1 MSMNDDR
8 ERDKRFLPF
17 FFCQLFRSFFFFF
30 FFKRKRETET
40 NERTHF
46 FLSIMTTTTTTF
58 LLLPSSSSSVSRSSR
73 SGSLLRA
80 RRQKRHQRGGG
91 RAFSSIS
98 SSSSTTTTRT
108 TTTNEERGREIERIT
123 RAFRRSFTLLRKKKK
138 GEEEE
143 GKREDDETRLVVRAI
158 RERDVLD
165 AAKVFRESFSGSPDE
180 KPRSFVLRYL
190 LEACV
195 AEDEEDDEEEK
206 SDDANAQMKKSKSGG
221 NAASNPYEVCF
232 VGVTT
237 KTNPETQEVTEDE
250 VISLVSVALDV
261 RSRIADDP
269 NPPPSDAPYVC
280 NMAVASEHR
289 NKGVAKAMLEAIGEF
304 VPSVGGCDVWLHVRE
319 VDGKAVRVYERF
331 GFETVK
337 VDEKNPLLNLVM
349 NRKESRK
356 GRALMR
362 KVLAEGCNFI
372 V

>member
-1 MSMNDDR
+1 MVEPLVASAGGLNII
-8 ERDKRFLPF
+8 KRAKVLPF
-17 FFCQLFRSFFFFF
+17 HSRRRRRRVSSC
-30 FFKRKRETET
+30 
-40 NERTHF
+40 
-46 FLSIMTTTTTTF
+46 
-58 LLLPSSSSSVSRSSR
+58 SSSSSSKEAKTATPINVV
-73 SGSLLRA
+73 
-80 RRQKRHQRGGG
+80 KRDK
-91 RAFSSIS
+91 I
-98 SSSSTTTTRT
+98 
-108 TTTNEERGREIERIT
+108 IEDIT
-123 RAFRRSFTLLRKKKK
+123 RDFRRSFTLVKKKDK
-138 GEEEE
+138 EEEE
-143 GKREDDETRLVVRAI
+143 TIIIVRAI
-158 RERDVLD
+158 REKDVND
-165 AAKVFRESFSGSPDE
+165 AAKVFQESFSGSPDE

-195 AEDEEDDEEEK
+195 VDDD
-206 SDDANAQMKKSKSGG
+206 DDADKKNK
-221 NAASNPYEVCF
+221 NNPYEVCF

-237 KTNPETQEVTEDE
+237 IKNEETKEITEGE
-250 VISLVSVALDV
+250 VISLVSVALDL
-261 RSRIADDP
+261 RSRIVDDP

-280 NMAVASEHR
+280 NMAVSSRHR

>member
-1 MSMNDDR
+1 MVEPLVASAGGLNII
-8 ERDKRFLPF
+8 KRAKVLPF
-17 FFCQLFRSFFFFF
+17 HSRRRRRRVSSC
-30 FFKRKRETET
+30 
-40 NERTHF
+40 
-46 FLSIMTTTTTTF
+46 
-58 LLLPSSSSSVSRSSR
+58 SSSSSSKEAKTATPINVVKRDKIIEDI
-73 SGSLLRA
+73 A
-80 RRQKRHQRGGG
+80 RD
-91 RAFSSIS
+91 
-98 SSSSTTTTRT
+98 
-108 TTTNEERGREIERIT
+108 
-123 RAFRRSFTLLRKKKK
+123 FRRSFTLVKKKDK
-138 GEEEE
+138 EEEE
-143 GKREDDETRLVVRAI
+143 TIIIVRAI
-158 RERDVLD
+158 REKDVND
-165 AAKVFRESFSGSPDE
+165 AAKVFQESFSGSPDE

-195 AEDEEDDEEEK
+195 VDDD
-206 SDDANAQMKKSKSGG
+206 DDADKKNK
-221 NAASNPYEVCF
+221 NNPYEVCF

-237 KTNPETQEVTEDE
+237 IKNEETKEITEGE
-250 VISLVSVALDV
+250 VISLVSVALDL
-261 RSRIADDP
+261 RSRIVDDP

-280 NMAVASEHR
+280 NMAVSSRHR

>member
-1 MSMNDDR
+1 MVEPLVVASAKSLNVI
-8 ERDKRFLPF
+8 KRAKVQPF
-17 FFCQLFRSFFFFF
+17 HSRRRIRRASSRSF
-30 FFKRKRETET
+30 
-40 NERTHF
+40 
-46 FLSIMTTTTTTF
+46 
-58 LLLPSSSSSVSRSSR
+58 SSSSSSNEAKTEATPPIINVV
-73 SGSLLRA
+73 
-80 RRQKRHQRGGG
+80 KRDKR
-91 RAFSSIS
+91 
-98 SSSSTTTTRT
+98 
-108 TTTNEERGREIERIT
+108 IENIT
-123 RAFRRSFTLLRKKKK
+123 QDFRRSFTLVLKKEDID
-138 GEEEE
+138 EE
-143 GKREDDETRLVVRAI
+143 TIIVVRAI
-158 RERDVLD
+158 REKDVSA
-165 AAKVFRESFSGSPDE
+165 AAKVFQESFSGSPDE

-195 AEDEEDDEEEK
+195 VDD
-206 SDDANAQMKKSKSGG
+206 DDDDDKKNKK
-221 NAASNPYEVCF
+221 NNPYEVCF

-237 KTNPETQEVTEDE
+237 TIKNGETKEITEDE

-261 RSRIADDP
+261 RSRIVDDP

-280 NMAVASEHR
+280 NMAVSSRHR

>member
-1 MSMNDDR
+1 MVEPLIVASAKSLNVI
-8 ERDKRFLPF
+8 KRAKVQPF
-17 FFCQLFRSFFFFF
+17 HSRRRIRRASSRSF
-30 FFKRKRETET
+30 
-40 NERTHF
+40 
-46 FLSIMTTTTTTF
+46 
-58 LLLPSSSSSVSRSSR
+58 SSSSSSNEAKTEATTPIINVV
-73 SGSLLRA
+73 
-80 RRQKRHQRGGG
+80 KRD
-91 RAFSSIS
+91 
-98 SSSSTTTTRT
+98 
-108 TTTNEERGREIERIT
+108 ERIENIT
-123 RAFRRSFTLLRKKKK
+123 RDFRRSFTLVKKKEDK
-138 GEEEE
+138 EEEE
-143 GKREDDETRLVVRAI
+143 TIIVVRAI
-158 RERDVLD
+158 REKDVSA
-165 AAKVFRESFSGSPDE
+165 AAKVFQESFSGSPDE

-195 AEDEEDDEEEK
+195 VDD
-206 SDDANAQMKKSKSGG
+206 DDDDDDDKKNK
-221 NAASNPYEVCF
+221 NNPYEVCF

-237 KTNPETQEVTEDE
+237 TIKNEETKEITEDE

-261 RSRIADDP
+261 RSRIVDDP

-280 NMAVASEHR
+280 NMAVSSRHR

>member
-1 MSMNDDR
+1 MVEPLKGVASACKSVNAIER
-8 ERDKRFLPF
+8 AKAHLPFHTRRRRSRRISSRSFSSSFSSSNEAKTEATPPVVNVVERDKIII
-17 FFCQLFRSFFFFF
+17 
-30 FFKRKRETET
+30 E
-40 NERTHF
+40 N
-46 FLSIMTTTTTTF
+46 I
-58 LLLPSSSSSVSRSSR
+58 
-73 SGSLLRA
+73 A
-80 RRQKRHQRGGG
+80 RD
-91 RAFSSIS
+91 
-98 SSSSTTTTRT
+98 
-108 TTTNEERGREIERIT
+108 
-123 RAFRRSFTLLRKKKK
+123 FRRSFTLAKKKEDN
-138 GEEEE
+138 EEEE
-143 GKREDDETRLVVRAI
+143 EETSIVVRAI
-158 RERDVLD
+158 REKDVSA
-165 AAKVFRESFSGSPDE
+165 AAKVFQESFSGSPDE

-195 AEDEEDDEEEK
+195 VDD
-206 SDDANAQMKKSKSGG
+206 DDDDDKKNKK
-221 NAASNPYEVCF
+221 NNPYEVCF

-237 KTNPETQEVTEDE
+237 TIKNGETKEITEDE

-261 RSRIADDP
+261 RSRIVDDP

-280 NMAVASEHR
+280 NMAVSSRHR

>member
-1 MSMNDDR
+1 MVEPLKGVASACKSLNAI
-8 ERDKRFLPF
+8 ERAKAHLPF
-17 FFCQLFRSFFFFF
+17 HHTRRRRRRRRRRRSRISFSSF
-30 FFKRKRETET
+30 
-40 NERTHF
+40 
-46 FLSIMTTTTTTF
+46 
-58 LLLPSSSSSVSRSSR
+58 SSSSS
-73 SGSLLRA
+73 
-80 RRQKRHQRGGG
+80 
-91 RAFSSIS
+91 S
-98 SSSSTTTTRT
+98 SS
-108 TTTNEERGREIERIT
+108 NEAKTEATPPIVNIVKRDERIENIA
-123 RAFRRSFTLLRKKKK
+123 RDFRRSFTLAKKKEDK
-138 GEEEE
+138 EEELE
-143 GKREDDETRLVVRAI
+143 EETSIVVRAI
-158 RERDVLD
+158 REKDVSA
-165 AAKVFRESFSGSPDE
+165 AAKVFQESFSGSPDE

-195 AEDEEDDEEEK
+195 VDD
-206 SDDANAQMKKSKSGG
+206 DDDKKNKK
-221 NAASNPYEVCF
+221 NNPYEVCF

-237 KTNPETQEVTEDE
+237 TIKNGETKEITEDE

-261 RSRIADDP
+261 RSRIVDDP

-280 NMAVASEHR
+280 NMAVSSRHR

>member
-1 MSMNDDR
+1 MVEPLVVASAQSSLNAI
-8 ERDKRFLPF
+8 ERAKARLPF
-17 FFCQLFRSFFFFF
+17 HTRRRRRSRRISSRSFSSF
-30 FFKRKRETET
+30 
-40 NERTHF
+40 
-46 FLSIMTTTTTTF
+46 
-58 LLLPSSSSSVSRSSR
+58 SSSSSSSNEAKTEATPPVVNVVER
-73 SGSLLRA
+73 DKIIIENIA
-80 RRQKRHQRGGG
+80 RD
-91 RAFSSIS
+91 
-98 SSSSTTTTRT
+98 
-108 TTTNEERGREIERIT
+108 
-123 RAFRRSFTLLRKKKK
+123 FRRSFTLAKKKEDK
-138 GEEEE
+138 EEEE
-143 GKREDDETRLVVRAI
+143 EETSIVVRAI
-158 RERDVLD
+158 REKDVSA
-165 AAKVFRESFSGSPDE
+165 AAKVFQESFSGSPDE

-195 AEDEEDDEEEK
+195 VDD
-206 SDDANAQMKKSKSGG
+206 DDDKKNKK
-221 NAASNPYEVCF
+221 NNPYEVCF

-237 KTNPETQEVTEDE
+237 TIKNGETKEITEDE

-261 RSRIADDP
+261 RSRIVDDP

-280 NMAVASEHR
+280 NMAVSSRHR

>member
-1 MSMNDDR
+1 MVEPLKGVASAFKSLNAIER
-8 ERDKRFLPF
+8 AKAHLPFHTRRRRRRRRVSSRSFSSSFSSSNEAKTEATPPVVNVVERDKIII
-17 FFCQLFRSFFFFF
+17 
-30 FFKRKRETET
+30 E
-40 NERTHF
+40 N
-46 FLSIMTTTTTTF
+46 I
-58 LLLPSSSSSVSRSSR
+58 
-73 SGSLLRA
+73 A
-80 RRQKRHQRGGG
+80 RD
-91 RAFSSIS
+91 
-98 SSSSTTTTRT
+98 
-108 TTTNEERGREIERIT
+108 
-123 RAFRRSFTLLRKKKK
+123 FRRSFTLAKKKEDN
-138 GEEEE
+138 EEEE
-143 GKREDDETRLVVRAI
+143 ETSIVVRAI
-158 RERDVLD
+158 REKDVSA
-165 AAKVFRESFSGSPDE
+165 AAKVFQESFSGSPDE

-195 AEDEEDDEEEK
+195 VDDDDEK
-206 SDDANAQMKKSKSGG
+206 NKK
-221 NAASNPYEVCF
+221 NNPYEVCF

-237 KTNPETQEVTEDE
+237 TIKNEETKEITEDE

-261 RSRIADDP
+261 RSRIVDDP

-280 NMAVASEHR
+280 NMAVSSRHR

>member
-1 MSMNDDR
+1 MVEPLVVASAQSSLNAI
-8 ERDKRFLPF
+8 ERAKAQPF
-17 FFCQLFRSFFFFF
+17 HTRRRRRSRRISSRSF
-30 FFKRKRETET
+30 
-40 NERTHF
+40 
-46 FLSIMTTTTTTF
+46 
-58 LLLPSSSSSVSRSSR
+58 SSSSSSNEAKTEATPPIVHVV
-73 SGSLLRA
+73 
-80 RRQKRHQRGGG
+80 KRDK
-91 RAFSSIS
+91 II
-98 SSSSTTTTRT
+98 
-108 TTTNEERGREIERIT
+108 IENIT
-123 RAFRRSFTLLRKKKK
+123 RDFRRSFTLAKKKEDN
-138 GEEEE
+138 EEEE
-143 GKREDDETRLVVRAI
+143 EEEEETSIVVRAI
-158 RERDVLD
+158 REKDVSA
-165 AAKVFRESFSGSPDE
+165 AAKVFQESFSGSPDE

-195 AEDEEDDEEEK
+195 VDD
-206 SDDANAQMKKSKSGG
+206 DDDDDDDKKNKK
-221 NAASNPYEVCF
+221 NNPYEVCF

-237 KTNPETQEVTEDE
+237 TIKNGETKEITEDE

-261 RSRIADDP
+261 RSRIVDDP

-280 NMAVASEHR
+280 NMAVSSRHR

>member
-1 MSMNDDR
+1 MVELSLVVASAFKSLNVI
-8 ERDKRFLPF
+8 ERAKVQPF
-17 FFCQLFRSFFFFF
+17 HTRRRIRRASFSSSFSSF
-30 FFKRKRETET
+30 
-40 NERTHF
+40 
-46 FLSIMTTTTTTF
+46 
-58 LLLPSSSSSVSRSSR
+58 SSSSSNEAKTEATPPIVNVV
-73 SGSLLRA
+73 
-80 RRQKRHQRGGG
+80 KRDK
-91 RAFSSIS
+91 I
-98 SSSSTTTTRT
+98 
-108 TTTNEERGREIERIT
+108 IENIT
-123 RAFRRSFTLLRKKKK
+123 RDFRRSFTLAKKKEDK
-138 GEEEE
+138 EEEE
-143 GKREDDETRLVVRAI
+143 EETSIVVRAI
-158 RERDVLD
+158 REKDVSA
-165 AAKVFRESFSGSPDE
+165 AAKVFQESFSGSPDE

-195 AEDEEDDEEEK
+195 VDD
-206 SDDANAQMKKSKSGG
+206 DDDDDKKNK
-221 NAASNPYEVCF
+221 NNPYEVCF

-237 KTNPETQEVTEDE
+237 TIKNGETKEITEGE

-261 RSRIADDP
+261 RSRIVDDP

-280 NMAVASEHR
+280 NMAVSSRHR
-289 NKGVAKAMLEAIGEF
+289 IKGVAKAMLEAIGEF

>member
-1 MSMNDDR
+1 MVEPLVVASAQSSLNAI
-8 ERDKRFLPF
+8 ERAKAQPF
-17 FFCQLFRSFFFFF
+17 HTRRRRRSRRISSRSF
-30 FFKRKRETET
+30 
-40 NERTHF
+40 
-46 FLSIMTTTTTTF
+46 
-58 LLLPSSSSSVSRSSR
+58 SSSSSSNEAKTEATPPIVNVV
-73 SGSLLRA
+73 
-80 RRQKRHQRGGG
+80 KRDK
-91 RAFSSIS
+91 I
-98 SSSSTTTTRT
+98 
-108 TTTNEERGREIERIT
+108 IENIT
-123 RAFRRSFTLLRKKKK
+123 RDFRRSFTLAKKKEDK
-138 GEEEE
+138 EEEE
-143 GKREDDETRLVVRAI
+143 EETSIVVRAI
-158 RERDVLD
+158 REKDVSA
-165 AAKVFRESFSGSPDE
+165 AAKVFQESFSGSPDE

-195 AEDEEDDEEEK
+195 VDD
-206 SDDANAQMKKSKSGG
+206 DDDKKNKK
-221 NAASNPYEVCF
+221 NNPYEVCF

-237 KTNPETQEVTEDE
+237 TIKNGETKEITEDE

-261 RSRIADDP
+261 RSRIVDDP

-280 NMAVASEHR
+280 NMAVSSRHR

>member
-1 MSMNDDR
+1 MVEPLVVASAQSSLNAI
-8 ERDKRFLPF
+8 ERAKAQPF
-17 FFCQLFRSFFFFF
+17 HTRRRRRRRRRISSRSF
-30 FFKRKRETET
+30 
-40 NERTHF
+40 
-46 FLSIMTTTTTTF
+46 
-58 LLLPSSSSSVSRSSR
+58 SSSSSSNEAKTEATPPIVHVV
-73 SGSLLRA
+73 
-80 RRQKRHQRGGG
+80 KRDK
-91 RAFSSIS
+91 II
-98 SSSSTTTTRT
+98 
-108 TTTNEERGREIERIT
+108 IENIT
-123 RAFRRSFTLLRKKKK
+123 RDFRRSFTLAKKKEDK
-138 GEEEE
+138 EEEE
-143 GKREDDETRLVVRAI
+143 ETSIVVRAI
-158 RERDVLD
+158 REKDVSA
-165 AAKVFRESFSGSPDE
+165 AAKVFQESFSGSPDE

-195 AEDEEDDEEEK
+195 VDD
-206 SDDANAQMKKSKSGG
+206 DDDDDDDKKNKK
-221 NAASNPYEVCF
+221 NNPYEVCF

-237 KTNPETQEVTEDE
+237 TIKNGETKEITEDE

-261 RSRIADDP
+261 RSRIVDDP

-280 NMAVASEHR
+280 NMAVSSRHR

>member
-1 MSMNDDR
+1 MVEPLKGVASAFKSLNAIER
-8 ERDKRFLPF
+8 AKAHLPFHTRRRRRRRVSSRSFSSSFSSSNEAKTEATPPVVNVVERDKIII
-17 FFCQLFRSFFFFF
+17 
-30 FFKRKRETET
+30 E
-40 NERTHF
+40 N
-46 FLSIMTTTTTTF
+46 I
-58 LLLPSSSSSVSRSSR
+58 
-73 SGSLLRA
+73 A
-80 RRQKRHQRGGG
+80 RD
-91 RAFSSIS
+91 
-98 SSSSTTTTRT
+98 
-108 TTTNEERGREIERIT
+108 
-123 RAFRRSFTLLRKKKK
+123 FRRSFTLAKKKEDN
-138 GEEEE
+138 EEEE
-143 GKREDDETRLVVRAI
+143 EEEEETSIVVRAI
-158 RERDVLD
+158 REKDVSA
-165 AAKVFRESFSGSPDE
+165 AAKVFQESFSGSPDE

-195 AEDEEDDEEEK
+195 VDD
-206 SDDANAQMKKSKSGG
+206 DDDDDDDKKNK
-221 NAASNPYEVCF
+221 NNPYEVCF

-237 KTNPETQEVTEDE
+237 TIKNGETKEITEGE

-261 RSRIADDP
+261 RSRIVDDP

-280 NMAVASEHR
+280 NMAVSSRHR

>member
-1 MSMNDDR
+1 MVEPLKGVASACTSLNAI
-8 ERDKRFLPF
+8 ERAKARLPF
-17 FFCQLFRSFFFFF
+17 HTRRRRRSRRISSRSF
-30 FFKRKRETET
+30 
-40 NERTHF
+40 
-46 FLSIMTTTTTTF
+46 
-58 LLLPSSSSSVSRSSR
+58 SSSSSSNEAKTEATPPVVNVVERDKIIIENI
-73 SGSLLRA
+73 A
-80 RRQKRHQRGGG
+80 RD
-91 RAFSSIS
+91 
-98 SSSSTTTTRT
+98 
-108 TTTNEERGREIERIT
+108 
-123 RAFRRSFTLLRKKKK
+123 FRRSFTLAKKKEDK
-138 GEEEE
+138 EEEE
-143 GKREDDETRLVVRAI
+143 EETSIVVRAI
-158 RERDVLD
+158 REKDVSA
-165 AAKVFRESFSGSPDE
+165 AAKVFQESFSGSPDE

-195 AEDEEDDEEEK
+195 VDD
-206 SDDANAQMKKSKSGG
+206 DDDKKNKK
-221 NAASNPYEVCF
+221 NNPYEVCF

-237 KTNPETQEVTEDE
+237 TIKNGETKEITEDE

-261 RSRIADDP
+261 RSRIVDDP

-280 NMAVASEHR
+280 NMAVSSRHR

>member
-1 MSMNDDR
+1 MQKEKVCSF
-8 ERDKRFLPF
+8 FL
-17 FFCQLFRSFFFFF
+17 SFFFFF
-30 FFKRKRETET
+30 FFVCKIFDHFWSLSFALFLCLLFLKIISARNSFFSSPSQMVEPLKGVASACKSV
-40 NERTHF
+40 NAIERAKAH
-46 FLSIMTTTTTTF
+46 
-58 LLLPSSSSSVSRSSR
+58 LPFHHTRRRRRRRRISSRSFSSSSSSNEAKTEATPPIVNVV
-73 SGSLLRA
+73 
-80 RRQKRHQRGGG
+80 KRD
-91 RAFSSIS
+91 
-98 SSSSTTTTRT
+98 
-108 TTTNEERGREIERIT
+108 ERIENIA
-123 RAFRRSFTLLRKKKK
+123 RDFRRSFTLAKKKEDK
-138 GEEEE
+138 EEELE
-143 GKREDDETRLVVRAI
+143 EETSIVVRAI
-158 RERDVLD
+158 REKDVSA
-165 AAKVFRESFSGSPDE
+165 AAKVFQESFSGSPDE

-195 AEDEEDDEEEK
+195 VDD
-206 SDDANAQMKKSKSGG
+206 DDDDDDKKNKK
-221 NAASNPYEVCF
+221 NNPYEVCF

-237 KTNPETQEVTEDE
+237 TIKNGETKEITEDE

-261 RSRIADDP
+261 RSRIVDDP

-280 NMAVASEHR
+280 NMAVSSRHR

>member
-1 MSMNDDR
+1 MVELSLVVASAFKSLNVI
-8 ERDKRFLPF
+8 ERAKVQPF
-17 FFCQLFRSFFFFF
+17 HTRRRIRRASFSSSFSSF
-30 FFKRKRETET
+30 
-40 NERTHF
+40 
-46 FLSIMTTTTTTF
+46 
-58 LLLPSSSSSVSRSSR
+58 SSSSSNEAKTEATPPIVNVV
-73 SGSLLRA
+73 
-80 RRQKRHQRGGG
+80 KRDK
-91 RAFSSIS
+91 I
-98 SSSSTTTTRT
+98 
-108 TTTNEERGREIERIT
+108 IENIT
-123 RAFRRSFTLLRKKKK
+123 RDFRRSFTLVKKKED
-138 GEEEE
+138 EEEE
-143 GKREDDETRLVVRAI
+143 EEEEEETIIVVRAI
-158 RERDVLD
+158 REKDVSA
-165 AAKVFRESFSGSPDE
+165 AAKVFQESFSGSPDE

-195 AEDEEDDEEEK
+195 VDD
-206 SDDANAQMKKSKSGG
+206 DDDKKNK
-221 NAASNPYEVCF
+221 NNPYEVCF

-237 KTNPETQEVTEDE
+237 TIKNGETKEITEGE

-261 RSRIADDP
+261 RSRIVDDP

-280 NMAVASEHR
+280 NMAVSSRHR

>member
-1 MSMNDDR
+1 MVEPLVVASAQSSLNAI
-8 ERDKRFLPF
+8 ERAKAQPF
-17 FFCQLFRSFFFFF
+17 HTRRRRRSRRISSRSF
-30 FFKRKRETET
+30 
-40 NERTHF
+40 
-46 FLSIMTTTTTTF
+46 
-58 LLLPSSSSSVSRSSR
+58 SSSSSSSNE
-73 SGSLLRA
+73 A
-80 RRQKRHQRGGG
+80 KTEATPPIVHVVKRDK
-91 RAFSSIS
+91 II
-98 SSSSTTTTRT
+98 
-108 TTTNEERGREIERIT
+108 IENIT
-123 RAFRRSFTLLRKKKK
+123 RDFRRSFTLAKKKEDK
-138 GEEEE
+138 EEEE
-143 GKREDDETRLVVRAI
+143 EETSIVVRAI
-158 RERDVLD
+158 REKDVSA
-165 AAKVFRESFSGSPDE
+165 AAKVFQESFSGSPDE

-195 AEDEEDDEEEK
+195 VDDG
-206 SDDANAQMKKSKSGG
+206 DDDDDKKNKK
-221 NAASNPYEVCF
+221 NNPYEVCF

-237 KTNPETQEVTEDE
+237 TIKNGETKEITEDE

-261 RSRIADDP
+261 RSRIVDDP

-280 NMAVASEHR
+280 NMAVSSRHR

>member
-1 MSMNDDR
+1 MVELSLVVASAKSLNNVI
-8 ERDKRFLPF
+8 ERAKALSPF
-17 FFCQLFRSFFFFF
+17 HTRRRRISSRSF
-30 FFKRKRETET
+30 
-40 NERTHF
+40 
-46 FLSIMTTTTTTF
+46 
-58 LLLPSSSSSVSRSSR
+58 SSSSSSSNEAKTEATPPIVHVVKR
-73 SGSLLRA
+73 DKIIIENIA
-80 RRQKRHQRGGG
+80 RD
-91 RAFSSIS
+91 
-98 SSSSTTTTRT
+98 
-108 TTTNEERGREIERIT
+108 
-123 RAFRRSFTLLRKKKK
+123 FRRSFTLVKKKEDK
-138 GEEEE
+138 EEE
-143 GKREDDETRLVVRAI
+143 TIIVVRAI
-158 RERDVLD
+158 REKDVSA
-165 AAKVFRESFSGSPDE
+165 AAKVFQESFSGSPDE

-195 AEDEEDDEEEK
+195 VDD
-206 SDDANAQMKKSKSGG
+206 DDDKKNKK
-221 NAASNPYEVCF
+221 NNPYEVCF

-237 KTNPETQEVTEDE
+237 TIKNGETKEITEDE

-261 RSRIADDP
+261 RSRIVDDP

-280 NMAVASEHR
+280 NMAVSSRHR

>member
-1 MSMNDDR
+1 MVEPLVVASAKSLNVI
-8 ERDKRFLPF
+8 KRAKVQPF
-17 FFCQLFRSFFFFF
+17 HSRRRIRRASSRSF
-30 FFKRKRETET
+30 
-40 NERTHF
+40 
-46 FLSIMTTTTTTF
+46 
-58 LLLPSSSSSVSRSSR
+58 SSSSSSNEAKTEATPPIINVV
-73 SGSLLRA
+73 
-80 RRQKRHQRGGG
+80 KRDKR
-91 RAFSSIS
+91 
-98 SSSSTTTTRT
+98 
-108 TTTNEERGREIERIT
+108 IENIT
-123 RAFRRSFTLLRKKKK
+123 RDFRRSFTLVKTKEDT
-138 GEEEE
+138 EEE
-143 GKREDDETRLVVRAI
+143 TLIVVRAI
-158 RERDVLD
+158 REKDVSA
-165 AAKVFRESFSGSPDE
+165 AAKVFQESFSGSPDE

-195 AEDEEDDEEEK
+195 VDD
-206 SDDANAQMKKSKSGG
+206 DDDDDDDKKNKK
-221 NAASNPYEVCF
+221 NNPYEVCF

-237 KTNPETQEVTEDE
+237 TIKNGETKEITEDE

-261 RSRIADDP
+261 RSRIVDDP

-280 NMAVASEHR
+280 NMAVSSRHR

>member
-1 MSMNDDR
+1 MVEPLVVASAQSSLNAI
-8 ERDKRFLPF
+8 ERAKAQPF
-17 FFCQLFRSFFFFF
+17 HTRRRRRSRRISSRSF
-30 FFKRKRETET
+30 
-40 NERTHF
+40 
-46 FLSIMTTTTTTF
+46 
-58 LLLPSSSSSVSRSSR
+58 SSSSSSNEAKTEATRPVVHVV
-73 SGSLLRA
+73 
-80 RRQKRHQRGGG
+80 KRDK
-91 RAFSSIS
+91 II
-98 SSSSTTTTRT
+98 
-108 TTTNEERGREIERIT
+108 IENIT
-123 RAFRRSFTLLRKKKK
+123 RDFRRSFTLAKKKEDK
-138 GEEEE
+138 EEEE
-143 GKREDDETRLVVRAI
+143 EETSIVVRAI
-158 RERDVLD
+158 REKDVSA
-165 AAKVFRESFSGSPDE
+165 AAKVFQESFSGSPDE

-195 AEDEEDDEEEK
+195 VDDG
-206 SDDANAQMKKSKSGG
+206 DDDDDKKNKK
-221 NAASNPYEVCF
+221 NNPYEVCF

-237 KTNPETQEVTEDE
+237 TIKNGETKEITEDE

-261 RSRIADDP
+261 RSRIVDDP

-280 NMAVASEHR
+280 NMAVSSRHR

>member
-1 MSMNDDR
+1 MVEPLIVASAKSLNVI
-8 ERDKRFLPF
+8 KRAKVQPF
-17 FFCQLFRSFFFFF
+17 HSRRRIRRASSRSF
-30 FFKRKRETET
+30 
-40 NERTHF
+40 
-46 FLSIMTTTTTTF
+46 
-58 LLLPSSSSSVSRSSR
+58 SSSSSSNEAKTEATTPIINVV
-73 SGSLLRA
+73 
-80 RRQKRHQRGGG
+80 KRD
-91 RAFSSIS
+91 
-98 SSSSTTTTRT
+98 
-108 TTTNEERGREIERIT
+108 ERIENIT
-123 RAFRRSFTLLRKKKK
+123 RDFRRSFTLVKKKEDK
-138 GEEEE
+138 EEEE
-143 GKREDDETRLVVRAI
+143 TIIVVRAI
-158 RERDVLD
+158 REKDVSA
-165 AAKVFRESFSGSPDE
+165 AAKVFQESFSGSPDE

-195 AEDEEDDEEEK
+195 VDD
-206 SDDANAQMKKSKSGG
+206 DDDKKNKK
-221 NAASNPYEVCF
+221 NNPYEVCF

-237 KTNPETQEVTEDE
+237 TIKNGETKEITEDE

-261 RSRIADDP
+261 RSRIVDDP

-280 NMAVASEHR
+280 NMAVSSRHR

>member
-1 MSMNDDR
+1 MVEPLVVASAKSLNVI
-8 ERDKRFLPF
+8 ERAKVQPF
-17 FFCQLFRSFFFFF
+17 HSRRRIRRASSRSFSSSSF
-30 FFKRKRETET
+30 
-40 NERTHF
+40 
-46 FLSIMTTTTTTF
+46 
-58 LLLPSSSSSVSRSSR
+58 SSSSSNDAKTEATTPVNVV
-73 SGSLLRA
+73 
-80 RRQKRHQRGGG
+80 KRD
-91 RAFSSIS
+91 
-98 SSSSTTTTRT
+98 
-108 TTTNEERGREIERIT
+108 ERIENIT
-123 RAFRRSFTLLRKKKK
+123 RDFRRSFTLVKKKEDK
-138 GEEEE
+138 EEEE
-143 GKREDDETRLVVRAI
+143 ETIIVVRAI
-158 RERDVLD
+158 REKDVSA
-165 AAKVFRESFSGSPDE
+165 AAKVFQESFSGSPDE

-195 AEDEEDDEEEK
+195 VDD
-206 SDDANAQMKKSKSGG
+206 DDDKKNKK
-221 NAASNPYEVCF
+221 NNPYEVCF

-237 KTNPETQEVTEDE
+237 TIKNGETKEITEDE

-261 RSRIADDP
+261 RSRIVDDP

-280 NMAVASEHR
+280 NMAVSSRHR

>member
-1 MSMNDDR
+1 MVEPLKGVASACKSVNAIER
-8 ERDKRFLPF
+8 AKAHLPFHTRRRRRRRRRRISSRSFSSFSSFSPSNEAKTEATPPVVNKVVERDKIII
-17 FFCQLFRSFFFFF
+17 
-30 FFKRKRETET
+30 E
-40 NERTHF
+40 N
-46 FLSIMTTTTTTF
+46 I
-58 LLLPSSSSSVSRSSR
+58 
-73 SGSLLRA
+73 A
-80 RRQKRHQRGGG
+80 RD
-91 RAFSSIS
+91 
-98 SSSSTTTTRT
+98 
-108 TTTNEERGREIERIT
+108 
-123 RAFRRSFTLLRKKKK
+123 FRRSFTLAKKKEDK
-138 GEEEE
+138 EEELE
-143 GKREDDETRLVVRAI
+143 EETSIVVRAI
-158 RERDVLD
+158 REKDVSA
-165 AAKVFRESFSGSPDE
+165 AAKVFQESFSGSPDE

-195 AEDEEDDEEEK
+195 VDD
-206 SDDANAQMKKSKSGG
+206 DDDDDKKNKK
-221 NAASNPYEVCF
+221 NNPYEVCF

-237 KTNPETQEVTEDE
+237 TIKNGETKEITEDE

-261 RSRIADDP
+261 RSRIVDDP

-280 NMAVASEHR
+280 NMAVSSRHR
-289 NKGVAKAMLEAIGEF
+289 NKGVAKAMLESIGEF

>member
-1 MSMNDDR
+1 MVEPLVVASAQSSLNAI
-8 ERDKRFLPF
+8 ERAKAQPF
-17 FFCQLFRSFFFFF
+17 HTRRRRRSRRISSRSF
-30 FFKRKRETET
+30 
-40 NERTHF
+40 
-46 FLSIMTTTTTTF
+46 
-58 LLLPSSSSSVSRSSR
+58 SSSSSSNEAKTEATPPIVHVV
-73 SGSLLRA
+73 
-80 RRQKRHQRGGG
+80 KRDK
-91 RAFSSIS
+91 II
-98 SSSSTTTTRT
+98 
-108 TTTNEERGREIERIT
+108 IENIT
-123 RAFRRSFTLLRKKKK
+123 RDFRRSFTLAKKKEDK
-138 GEEEE
+138 EEEE
-143 GKREDDETRLVVRAI
+143 ETSIVVRAI
-158 RERDVLD
+158 REKDVSA
-165 AAKVFRESFSGSPDE
+165 AAKVFQESFSGSPDE

-195 AEDEEDDEEEK
+195 VDDG
-206 SDDANAQMKKSKSGG
+206 DDDDDKKNKK
-221 NAASNPYEVCF
+221 NNPYEVCF

-237 KTNPETQEVTEDE
+237 TIKNGETKEITEDE

-261 RSRIADDP
+261 RSRIVDDP

-280 NMAVASEHR
+280 NMAVSSRHR

>member
-1 MSMNDDR
+1 MVELSLVVASAKSLNNVI
-8 ERDKRFLPF
+8 ERAKALSPF
-17 FFCQLFRSFFFFF
+17 HTRRRRRRRISSRSF
-30 FFKRKRETET
+30 
-40 NERTHF
+40 
-46 FLSIMTTTTTTF
+46 
-58 LLLPSSSSSVSRSSR
+58 SSSSSSNEAKTEATPPIVNVV
-73 SGSLLRA
+73 
-80 RRQKRHQRGGG
+80 KRDK
-91 RAFSSIS
+91 I
-98 SSSSTTTTRT
+98 
-108 TTTNEERGREIERIT
+108 IENIT
-123 RAFRRSFTLLRKKKK
+123 RDFRRSFTLAKKKEDK
-138 GEEEE
+138 EEEE
-143 GKREDDETRLVVRAI
+143 ETSIVVRAI
-158 RERDVLD
+158 REKDVSA
-165 AAKVFRESFSGSPDE
+165 AAKVFQESFSGSPDE

-195 AEDEEDDEEEK
+195 VDD
-206 SDDANAQMKKSKSGG
+206 DDDDDKKNKK
-221 NAASNPYEVCF
+221 NNPYEVCF

-237 KTNPETQEVTEDE
+237 TIKNGETKEITEDE

-261 RSRIADDP
+261 RSRIVDDP

-280 NMAVASEHR
+280 NMAVSSRHR

>member
-1 MSMNDDR
+1 MVEPLIVASAKSLNVI
-8 ERDKRFLPF
+8 KRAKVQPF
-17 FFCQLFRSFFFFF
+17 HSRRRIRRASSRSF
-30 FFKRKRETET
+30 
-40 NERTHF
+40 
-46 FLSIMTTTTTTF
+46 
-58 LLLPSSSSSVSRSSR
+58 SSSSSSNEAKTEATTPIINVV
-73 SGSLLRA
+73 
-80 RRQKRHQRGGG
+80 KRD
-91 RAFSSIS
+91 
-98 SSSSTTTTRT
+98 
-108 TTTNEERGREIERIT
+108 ERIENIT
-123 RAFRRSFTLLRKKKK
+123 RDFRRSFTLVKKKEDK
-138 GEEEE
+138 EEEE
-143 GKREDDETRLVVRAI
+143 TIIVVRAI
-158 RERDVLD
+158 REKDVSA
-165 AAKVFRESFSGSPDE
+165 AAKVFQESFSGSPDE

-195 AEDEEDDEEEK
+195 VDD
-206 SDDANAQMKKSKSGG
+206 DDDDDDDKKNK
-221 NAASNPYEVCF
+221 NNPYEVCF

-237 KTNPETQEVTEDE
+237 TIKNEETKEITEDE

-261 RSRIADDP
+261 RSRIVDDP

-280 NMAVASEHR
+280 NMAVSSRHR

-362 KVLAEGCNFI
+362 KALAEGCNFI

>member
-1 MSMNDDR
+1 M
-8 ERDKRFLPF
+8 
-17 FFCQLFRSFFFFF
+17 
-30 FFKRKRETET
+30 
-40 NERTHF
+40 
-46 FLSIMTTTTTTF
+46 
-58 LLLPSSSSSVSRSSR
+58 
-73 SGSLLRA
+73 
-80 RRQKRHQRGGG
+80 
-91 RAFSSIS
+91 
-98 SSSSTTTTRT
+98 
-108 TTTNEERGREIERIT
+108 
-123 RAFRRSFTLLRKKKK
+123 KKKEDK
-138 GEEEE
+138 EEEE
-143 GKREDDETRLVVRAI
+143 EEETIIVVRAI
-158 RERDVLD
+158 REKDVSA
-165 AAKVFRESFSGSPDE
+165 AAKVFQESFSGSPDE

-195 AEDEEDDEEEK
+195 VDD
-206 SDDANAQMKKSKSGG
+206 DDDKK
-221 NAASNPYEVCF
+221 NPYEVCF

-237 KTNPETQEVTEDE
+237 TIKNGETKEITEGE

-261 RSRIADDP
+261 RSRIVDDP

-280 NMAVASEHR
+280 NMAVSSRHR

>member
-1 MSMNDDR
+1 MVEPLVVASAKSLNVI
-8 ERDKRFLPF
+8 ERAKAQPF
-17 FFCQLFRSFFFFF
+17 HTRRRRSRRISSRSF
-30 FFKRKRETET
+30 
-40 NERTHF
+40 
-46 FLSIMTTTTTTF
+46 
-58 LLLPSSSSSVSRSSR
+58 SSSSSSNEAKTEATPPIVNVV
-73 SGSLLRA
+73 
-80 RRQKRHQRGGG
+80 KRDK
-91 RAFSSIS
+91 I
-98 SSSSTTTTRT
+98 
-108 TTTNEERGREIERIT
+108 IENIT
-123 RAFRRSFTLLRKKKK
+123 RDFRRSFTLVKKKED
-138 GEEEE
+138 EEEE
-143 GKREDDETRLVVRAI
+143 EEEEETIIVVRAI
-158 RERDVLD
+158 REKDVSA
-165 AAKVFRESFSGSPDE
+165 AAKVFQESFSGSPDE

-195 AEDEEDDEEEK
+195 VDD
-206 SDDANAQMKKSKSGG
+206 DDDKKNK
-221 NAASNPYEVCF
+221 NNPYEVCF

-237 KTNPETQEVTEDE
+237 TIKNGETKEITEGE

-261 RSRIADDP
+261 RSRIVDDP

-280 NMAVASEHR
+280 NMAVSSRHR

>member
-1 MSMNDDR
+1 MVEPLKGVASACKSLNAI
-8 ERDKRFLPF
+8 ERAKAHLPF
-17 FFCQLFRSFFFFF
+17 HTRRRRRRSRRISSRSFSSSF
-30 FFKRKRETET
+30 
-40 NERTHF
+40 
-46 FLSIMTTTTTTF
+46 
-58 LLLPSSSSSVSRSSR
+58 SSSSNEAKTEATPPIVNVV
-73 SGSLLRA
+73 
-80 RRQKRHQRGGG
+80 KRDK
-91 RAFSSIS
+91 I
-98 SSSSTTTTRT
+98 
-108 TTTNEERGREIERIT
+108 IENIT
-123 RAFRRSFTLLRKKKK
+123 RDFRRSFTLAKKKEDN
-138 GEEEE
+138 EEEE
-143 GKREDDETRLVVRAI
+143 EETSIVVRAI
-158 RERDVLD
+158 REKDVSA
-165 AAKVFRESFSGSPDE
+165 AAKVFQESFSGSPDE

-195 AEDEEDDEEEK
+195 VDD
-206 SDDANAQMKKSKSGG
+206 DDDDKKNKK
-221 NAASNPYEVCF
+221 NNPYEVCF

-237 KTNPETQEVTEDE
+237 TIKNGETKEITEDE
-250 VISLVSVALDV
+250 VISVVSVALDV
-261 RSRIADDP
+261 RSRIVDDP

-280 NMAVASEHR
+280 NMAVSSRHR

>member
-1 MSMNDDR
+1 MVEPLKGVASACKSVNAI
-8 ERDKRFLPF
+8 ERAKAHLPF
-17 FFCQLFRSFFFFF
+17 HHTRRRRRRRRRRSRISFSSF
-30 FFKRKRETET
+30 
-40 NERTHF
+40 
-46 FLSIMTTTTTTF
+46 
-58 LLLPSSSSSVSRSSR
+58 SSSSS
-73 SGSLLRA
+73 
-80 RRQKRHQRGGG
+80 
-91 RAFSSIS
+91 S
-98 SSSSTTTTRT
+98 SS
-108 TTTNEERGREIERIT
+108 NEAKTEATPPVVNVVERDKIIIENIARD
-123 RAFRRSFTLLRKKKK
+123 FRRSFTLAKKKEDK
-138 GEEEE
+138 EEELE
-143 GKREDDETRLVVRAI
+143 EETSIVVRAI
-158 RERDVLD
+158 REKDVSA
-165 AAKVFRESFSGSPDE
+165 AAKVFQESFSGSPDE

-195 AEDEEDDEEEK
+195 VDD
-206 SDDANAQMKKSKSGG
+206 DDDDDDKKNK
-221 NAASNPYEVCF
+221 NNPYEVCF

-237 KTNPETQEVTEDE
+237 TIKNGETKEITEGE

-261 RSRIADDP
+261 RSRIVDDP

-280 NMAVASEHR
+280 NMAVSSRHR

>member
-1 MSMNDDR
+1 MVEPLKGVASACKSVNAIER
-8 ERDKRFLPF
+8 AKAHLPFHHTRRRRRRRRVSSRSFSSSFSSSNEAKTEATPPVVNKVVERDKIII
-17 FFCQLFRSFFFFF
+17 
-30 FFKRKRETET
+30 E
-40 NERTHF
+40 N
-46 FLSIMTTTTTTF
+46 I
-58 LLLPSSSSSVSRSSR
+58 
-73 SGSLLRA
+73 A
-80 RRQKRHQRGGG
+80 RD
-91 RAFSSIS
+91 
-98 SSSSTTTTRT
+98 
-108 TTTNEERGREIERIT
+108 
-123 RAFRRSFTLLRKKKK
+123 FRRSFTLAKKKEDK
-138 GEEEE
+138 EEELE
-143 GKREDDETRLVVRAI
+143 EETSIVVRAI
-158 RERDVLD
+158 REKDVSA
-165 AAKVFRESFSGSPDE
+165 AAKVFQESFSGSPDE

-195 AEDEEDDEEEK
+195 VDD
-206 SDDANAQMKKSKSGG
+206 DDDKKNKK
-221 NAASNPYEVCF
+221 NNPYEVCF

-237 KTNPETQEVTEDE
+237 TIKNGETKEITEDE

-261 RSRIADDP
+261 RSRIVDDP

-280 NMAVASEHR
+280 NMAVSSRHR

>member
-1 MSMNDDR
+1 M
-8 ERDKRFLPF
+8 
-17 FFCQLFRSFFFFF
+17 
-30 FFKRKRETET
+30 
-40 NERTHF
+40 
-46 FLSIMTTTTTTF
+46 
-58 LLLPSSSSSVSRSSR
+58 
-73 SGSLLRA
+73 
-80 RRQKRHQRGGG
+80 
-91 RAFSSIS
+91 
-98 SSSSTTTTRT
+98 
-108 TTTNEERGREIERIT
+108 
-123 RAFRRSFTLLRKKKK
+123 
-138 GEEEE
+138 
-143 GKREDDETRLVVRAI
+143 RAI
-158 RERDVLD
+158 REKDVSA
-165 AAKVFRESFSGSPDE
+165 AAKVFQESFSGSPDE

-195 AEDEEDDEEEK
+195 VDD
-206 SDDANAQMKKSKSGG
+206 DDDKKNKK
-221 NAASNPYEVCF
+221 NNPYEVCF

-237 KTNPETQEVTEDE
+237 TIKNGETKEITEDE

-261 RSRIADDP
+261 RSRIVDDP

-280 NMAVASEHR
+280 NMAVSSRHR

>member
-1 MSMNDDR
+1 MVEPLIVASAKSLNVI
-8 ERDKRFLPF
+8 KRAKVQPF
-17 FFCQLFRSFFFFF
+17 HTRRRIRRASSRSF
-30 FFKRKRETET
+30 
-40 NERTHF
+40 
-46 FLSIMTTTTTTF
+46 
-58 LLLPSSSSSVSRSSR
+58 SSSSSSNEAKTEATTPIINVV
-73 SGSLLRA
+73 
-80 RRQKRHQRGGG
+80 KRDK
-91 RAFSSIS
+91 I
-98 SSSSTTTTRT
+98 
-108 TTTNEERGREIERIT
+108 IENIT
-123 RAFRRSFTLLRKKKK
+123 RDFRRSFTLVKKKEDK
-138 GEEEE
+138 EEE
-143 GKREDDETRLVVRAI
+143 TIIIVRAI
-158 RERDVLD
+158 REKDVSA
-165 AAKVFRESFSGSPDE
+165 AAKVFQESFSGSPDE

-195 AEDEEDDEEEK
+195 VDD
-206 SDDANAQMKKSKSGG
+206 DDDDDKKNK
-221 NAASNPYEVCF
+221 NNPYEVCF
-232 VGVTT
+232 VGVKTT
-237 KTNPETQEVTEDE
+237 IKNGETKEITEDE

-261 RSRIADDP
+261 RSRIVDDP

-280 NMAVASEHR
+280 NMAVSSRHR

>member
-1 MSMNDDR
+1 MVEPLKGVASAFKSLNAI
-8 ERDKRFLPF
+8 ERAKAHLPF
-17 FFCQLFRSFFFFF
+17 HTR
-30 FFKRKRETET
+30 RR
-40 NERTHF
+40 RRRRR
-46 FLSIMTTTTTTF
+46 
-58 LLLPSSSSSVSRSSR
+58 VSSR
-73 SGSLLRA
+73 S
-80 RRQKRHQRGGG
+80 
-91 RAFSSIS
+91 FSSSFS
-98 SSSSTTTTRT
+98 SSNEAKTEATTPINVVKRDKI
-108 TTTNEERGREIERIT
+108 IENIT
-123 RAFRRSFTLLRKKKK
+123 RGFRRSFTLVKKKEDK
-138 GEEEE
+138 EEEE
-143 GKREDDETRLVVRAI
+143 EETIIIVRAI
-158 RERDVLD
+158 REKDVSA
-165 AAKVFRESFSGSPDE
+165 AAKVFQESFSGSPDE

-195 AEDEEDDEEEK
+195 VDD
-206 SDDANAQMKKSKSGG
+206 DDDDDKKNK
-221 NAASNPYEVCF
+221 NNPYEVCF

-237 KTNPETQEVTEDE
+237 TIKNEETKEITEGE

-261 RSRIADDP
+261 RSRIVDDP

-280 NMAVASEHR
+280 NMAVSSRHR